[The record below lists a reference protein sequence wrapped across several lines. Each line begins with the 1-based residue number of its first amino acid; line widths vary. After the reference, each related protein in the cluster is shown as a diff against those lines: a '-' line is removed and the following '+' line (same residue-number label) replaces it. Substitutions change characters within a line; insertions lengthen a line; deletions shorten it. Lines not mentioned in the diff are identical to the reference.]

1 MTLLC
6 RRALCMASLSAA
18 GAMALAVPAVQAQG
32 QPQPLEVARIL
43 IGFPPGSGADV
54 MARALAQRMAP
65 AYAKQVIVENRTG
78 AGGQIAAT
86 ALKTAPADGSTIL
99 FTPLAVVGVFPHTF
113 RSLPYNVNTDLAP
126 VTLGVRFD
134 VALAVG
140 TAVPDSVKSVP
151 EFLAW
156 AKANPSR
163 AAVGSPAPGSPLHFT
178 ITELSRLSKVELQ
191 HVPYRGAV
199 AAIPDLISGTLPAM
213 VSALSEFVRHIPEGK
228 IRVLGISGGK
238 RSPFAP
244 QVATFS
250 EQGLRELEFEDY
262 FGFYVP
268 ARTPPA
274 QIQALNA
281 AIRQGMAHPSV
292 KEVMD
297 TSAALAATGTPD
309 ELTST
314 LRAYSRR
321 WEAVVKTIGF
331 KAD

>member
-1 MTLLC
+1 MNPLN
-6 RRALCMASLSAA
+6 RRAFCRASLSAA
-18 GAMALAVPAVQAQG
+18 GALALATPTAQAQA
-32 QPQPLEVARIL
+32 QPLDVARIL
-43 IGFPPGSGADV
+43 VGFPAGSAADA
-54 MARALAQRMAP
+54 MARALALRLAP
-65 AYAKQVIVENRTG
+65 TYARQVIVENRTG

-99 FTPLAVVGVFPHTF
+99 FTPLAVVGVYPHTY
-113 RSLPYNVNTDLAP
+113 RSLPYNVDTDFAP

-140 TAVPDSVKSVP
+140 TAVPESVRTVP
-151 EFLAW
+151 EFFAW

-163 AAVGSPAPGSPLHFT
+163 ANVGSPAPGSPLHFT
-178 ITELSRLSKVELQ
+178 IAELSRLSKVELQ
-191 HVPYRGAV
+191 HVPYRGTV

-213 VSALSEFVRHIPEGK
+213 VSSLSEFVRHIPEGK
-228 IRVLGISGGK
+228 IRVLGTSGGQ

-250 EQGLRELEFEDY
+250 EQGLKELEFEDY

-268 ARTPPA
+268 AKTPAA

-281 AIRQGMAHPSV
+281 AIRQGIVHPSV
-292 KEVMD
+292 KEVID
-297 TSAALAATGTPD
+297 TSAAQAAVGTPE

-314 LRAYSRR
+314 LRGYSRR
-321 WEAVVKTIGF
+321 WGAVVKTLGF

>member
-1 MTLLC
+1 MNALN
-6 RRALCMASLSAA
+6 RRAFCLSSISAA
-18 GAMALAVPAVQAQG
+18 GALALTTPIARA
-32 QPQPLEVARIL
+32 QPQPLESARIL
-43 IGFPPGSGADV
+43 IGFPAGSAADA
-54 MARALAQRMAP
+54 MARALAQRLAP
-65 AYAKQVIVENRTG
+65 TYARQVIIENRTG

-99 FTPLAVVGVFPHTF
+99 FTPLAVVGVYPHTH
-113 RSLPYNVNTDLAP
+113 RSLPYNVDADFAP

-140 TAVPDSVKSVP
+140 TAVPESVKSVP

-163 AAVGSPAPGSPLHFT
+163 ANVGSPAPGSPLHFT
-178 ITELSRLSKVELQ
+178 IAELTRLSKVELQ
-191 HVPYRGAV
+191 HVPYRGTV

-213 VSALSEFVRHIPEGK
+213 VSSLSEFVRHIPEGR

-250 EQGLRELEFEDY
+250 EQGLKELEFEDY

-268 ARTPPA
+268 AKTPAA

-292 KEVMD
+292 KEMID
-297 TSAALAATGTPD
+297 ASAALAAAGTPE

-321 WEAVVKTIGF
+321 WEAVVKAIAF